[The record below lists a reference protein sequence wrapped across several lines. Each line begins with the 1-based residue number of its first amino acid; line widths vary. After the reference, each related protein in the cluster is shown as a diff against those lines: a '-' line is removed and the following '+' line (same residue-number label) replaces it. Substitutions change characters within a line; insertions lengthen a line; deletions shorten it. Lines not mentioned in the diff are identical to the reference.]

1 MSDRTARL
9 VVATGAILLALAP
22 AVSAQETSGFEKNGI
37 YVGASEVPDFNLDG
51 VTFNGSTYYRSIT
64 GNNEVMI
71 LPKLEPKSTIRAIG
85 GYRLTRG
92 SFEVS
97 YERTNHEGTF
107 LGQTGQ
113 ATFQALN
120 FDERIYALTRRRVQ
134 PYGLLGLSL
143 PRLTVKDGAAVG
155 DQVGDGS
162 FRGFGLNSEAGAT
175 VFPVPR
181 VGVSVGYRYRLM
193 WFDSAEGVSRT
204 TYDLRPRFR
213 ETAGSVSI
221 SATVTF

>member
-1 MSDRTARL
+1 M
-9 VVATGAILLALAP
+9 
-22 AVSAQETSGFEKNGI
+22 
-37 YVGASEVPDFNLDG
+37 
-51 VTFNGSTYYRSIT
+51 TFNGSTYYQSMT

-85 GYRLTRG
+85 GYRLTGG

-107 LGQTGQ
+107 LGQIGQ

-120 FDERIYALTRRRVQ
+120 FDERIYALTRRRLQ
-134 PYGLLGLSL
+134 PYGLLGLSV
-143 PRLTVKDGAAVG
+143 PRLTVKDGAA
-155 DQVGDGS
+155 VGDGS

-181 VGVSVGYRYRLM
+181 VGVSVGYRYRLT

-213 ETAGSVSI
+213 ETAERVDQRDR
-221 SATVTF
+221 

>member
-1 MSDRTARL
+1 M
-9 VVATGAILLALAP
+9 
-22 AVSAQETSGFEKNGI
+22 SAQETSGFEKNGI
-37 YVGASEVPDFNLDG
+37 YVGASEVPDFNLDD
-51 VTFNGSTYYRSIT
+51 VTFNGSTYYQSMT

-85 GYRLTRG
+85 GYRLTGG

-107 LGQTGQ
+107 LGQIGQ

-120 FDERIYALTRRRVQ
+120 FDERIYALTRRRLQ

-155 DQVGDGS
+155 DGS

-175 VFPVPR
+175 VSRAASGRQRRVPLAPDVVR
-181 VGVSVGYRYRLM
+181 QRRRGEPHDVR
-193 WFDSAEGVSRT
+193 SAASLPGN
-204 TYDLRPRFR
+204 
-213 ETAGSVSI
+213 G
-221 SATVTF
+221 